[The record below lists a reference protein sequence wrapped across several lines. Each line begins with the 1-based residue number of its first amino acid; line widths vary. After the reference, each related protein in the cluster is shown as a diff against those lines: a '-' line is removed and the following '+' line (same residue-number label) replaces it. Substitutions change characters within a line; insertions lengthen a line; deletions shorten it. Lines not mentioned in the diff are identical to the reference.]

1 MSRARRVA
9 IVATVLVATALAAPS
24 IAPAAEPSR
33 KPSPEQGA
41 FAEKPGYLQLQAKAM
56 FGTGLRFN
64 NPYRLPTV
72 LGDTAESVSRTPV
85 YTDLGLAVLFG
96 SPMHFQHGADLSVS
110 MPLEGIRQTV
120 LVPSYVLSRRRGA
133 LAAALRVATPIVLT
147 PNTTVGGELAVSGT
161 YYFRAAVGARV
172 EVVGDV
178 FYGAGTI
185 ERATPAYPMLSLALG
200 IVVAY
205 EVLP

>member
-1 MSRARRVA
+1 MSRARRAVVA
-9 IVATVLVATALAAPS
+9 ATALAATALVAPS
-24 IAPAAEPSR
+24 LAPAAEPPR
-33 KPSPEQGA
+33 PPSPELVA

-85 YTDLGLAVLFG
+85 YTDLGLAALFG
-96 SPMHFQHGADLSVS
+96 GPAHFQHGVDLALS

-147 PNTTVGGELAVSGT
+147 PNATVGGELAVSGT